1 MILIPRIKFFILNL
15 VSAAGILLMGIM
27 GYVYVSPSSKSRGET
42 FFFVSLLITSLV
54 FIMFLRALAKSRNI
68 SKEMDRLIHLS
79 SIGGFT
85 PGTSLKRLGK
95 LGKQIDSLYYHLSTM
110 NKKRALKITAQ
121 STLIDF
127 LATNSA
133 IPLAVTDPTG
143 EILYTSRV
151 FLEKSSTSRTEIT
164 GKNISAV
171 FPEIDM
177 QTITGDIGTSHT
189 FTEYSEG
196 KETVEIYPVT
206 SKYGEISYLIF
217 VFGKHKIQFS
227 AKNSEKE
234 QPLYSFLRKV
244 VSR

>member
-15 VSAAGILLMGIM
+15 TAMAGILFLGIM
-27 GYVYVSPSSKSRGET
+27 GYVYVSPSSKSEGET
-42 FFFVSLLITSLV
+42 FFFVSLLIAGLV
-54 FIMFLRALAKSRNI
+54 FIMFLKTLSRSRNI

-151 FLEKSSTSRTEIT
+151 FLEKSSTARTEIT
-164 GKNISAV
+164 GKNITSV
-171 FPEIDM
+171 FPELDM
-177 QTITGDIGTSHT
+177 QTVTGDIESSHT

-196 KETVEIYPVT
+196 KETVEIYPIT

-217 VFGKHKIQFS
+217 IFGKHGIQFS
-227 AKNSEKE
+227 HKKTEKE
-234 QPLYSFLRKV
+234 QPLHSFLRKI